1 MRIRTA
7 ERPPVI
13 HTARLA
19 LRPFIAEDE
28 DAMIGILM
36 DNTVA
41 ITYMLPDFQ
50 SREEAARLFE
60 RLLMLCGQPEHFIY
74 GMYRGDTL
82 VGFLNDVKITE
93 DAIEIGYVVAP
104 EHQRKGYATEASKA
118 LIQWAYETQGAR
130 NFTAA
135 HATANVASGNVIRKC
150 GFQFVK
156 YGQYSRYDG
165 SETFEASFYRMK
177 MK

>member
-36 DNTVA
+36 DKTVA
-41 ITYMLPDFQ
+41 RTYMLPDFQ

-104 EHQRKGYATEASKA
+104 EHQRKGYATEAFGACIDA
-118 LIQWAYETQGAR
+118 LFALGFSTVMAGFFAG
-130 NFTAA
+130 ND
-135 HATANVASGNVIRKC
+135 ASRRVMEKC
-150 GFQFVK
+150 GLRPA
-156 YGQYSRYDG
+156 GW
-165 SETFEASFYRMK
+165 SEEIAYRGEDRECVMYLIDRK
-177 MK
+177 A